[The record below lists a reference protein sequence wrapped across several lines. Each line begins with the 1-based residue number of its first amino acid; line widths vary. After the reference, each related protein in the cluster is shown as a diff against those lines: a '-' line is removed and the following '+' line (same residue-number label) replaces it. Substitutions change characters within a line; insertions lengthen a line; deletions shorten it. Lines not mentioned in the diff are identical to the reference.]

1 VERSRAR
8 WSARGAGDMDVTRA
22 DADGRFSS
30 LSSTTSPAPAAVRAS
45 LSSTTEVWRMESFLP
60 PCVRNSRIDFARFHG
75 AALSRPGGHK
85 KPGH

>member
-1 VERSRAR
+1 MVEGSRAR

-45 LSSTTEVWRMESFLP
+45 LFSDGGVADGKFPSTACPQFQNRLRKV
-60 PCVRNSRIDFARFHG
+60 SRC
-75 AALSRPGGHK
+75 ST
-85 KPGH
+85 